1 MFTNVSIFEMKNV
14 LIIFVTL
21 VVTVETTCPASWT
34 EEWTRHFG
42 HYLKQMFIRSRR
54 TESRKKSKN
63 EKDLEIC
70 EPVMTNLTCKVSASF
85 GTRLSDLTE
94 LFINYISLYPHWS
107 IEIPFERFIW

>member
-1 MFTNVSIFEMKNV
+1 MKNV

-21 VVTVETTCPASWT
+21 LVTVETTCPAAWT

-42 HYLKQMFIRSRR
+42 QYLKQIFIRSRR

-70 EPVMTNLTCKVSASF
+70 EPVMTNLTCKVSATF
-85 GTRLSDLTE
+85 GTRLGDLTE
-94 LFINYISLYPHWS
+94 LFYKLYLVPTLV
-107 IEIPFERFIW
+107 FERPITERLIERL